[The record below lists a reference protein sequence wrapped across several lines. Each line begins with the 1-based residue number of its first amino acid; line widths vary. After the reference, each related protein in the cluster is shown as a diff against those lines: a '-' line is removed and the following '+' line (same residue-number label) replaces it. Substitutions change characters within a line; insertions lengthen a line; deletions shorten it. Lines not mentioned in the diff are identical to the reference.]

1 MRIDGRSTP
10 SSIRIDDSSTTSRSS
25 TASTV
30 RSDRKDTPDMFRSTR
45 SRRAPVALASLLA
58 LPLALT
64 ACGGSGSGSDS
75 GGTTTLRVLDY
86 YNTDPGKTVWQKALE
101 ACASQ
106 AGATISREAVPGAT
120 LIQKV
125 LQQAS
130 SKTLPDLLMLDN
142 PDLQQIAQ
150 TGALTPLDT
159 FGINGD
165 GFAKG
170 VIDASTYQGKLYGL
184 QPITNTIGLFYN
196 KDILSK
202 AGVTPPTTWDELKT
216 AAKKLT
222 SGSQYGLAFAA
233 PANYEGTW
241 QFLPFMWSNGG
252 DEKNIATPQTAQAL
266 QLWVDLMKAGSVSK
280 SALNWTQADVN
291 DQFKAGKAAM
301 MVNGPWQFPVLDAE
315 TALHYAVVKIP
326 APAAGQPIV
335 APLGGE
341 TWTVPQTGN
350 KDKQAKAAKVVTCLN
365 SDDNQI
371 NLAKQNQT
379 IPTKTAL
386 LANFSSSNPNMKGF
400 TDQIPTARARTGE
413 LGPDWPKAATKIY
426 TAFQSALTGQAD
438 PAKALEQAQNG

>member
-1 MRIDGRSTP
+1 
-10 SSIRIDDSSTTSRSS
+10 
-25 TASTV
+25 
-30 RSDRKDTPDMFRSTR
+30 MFRSTR
-45 SRRAPVALASLLA
+45 SRRAPAALASLLA

-301 MVNGPWQFPVLDAE
+301 MVNGPWQFPVLDAD

-365 SDDNQI
+365 SDDNQVS
-371 NLAKQNQT
+371 LAKQNQT

-386 LANFSSSNPNMKGF
+386 LASFSSSNPNMKGF